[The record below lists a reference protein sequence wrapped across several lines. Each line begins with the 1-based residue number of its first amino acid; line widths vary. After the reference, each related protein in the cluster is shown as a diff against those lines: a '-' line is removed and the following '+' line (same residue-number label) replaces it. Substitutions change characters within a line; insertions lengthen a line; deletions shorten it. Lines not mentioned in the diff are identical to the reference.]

1 MVKHWRCCVGRGDR
15 GSSFYSPFCFP
26 AFIYLETL
34 LNKKAKKV
42 ISRKYSFT
50 EETKRNPFTGR
61 PGKMSE
67 QNFFRSRDKS
77 VTGVPPLTGSPG
89 CTRERHPSLA
99 AELLETT
106 TSDLLPRHEVGSLK
120 KTNKKAK
127 KRPLGLSRAPLGTT
141 EEGERKPSCDY

>member
-1 MVKHWRCCVGRGDR
+1 
-15 GSSFYSPFCFP
+15 
-26 AFIYLETL
+26 
-34 LNKKAKKV
+34 
-42 ISRKYSFT
+42 
-50 EETKRNPFTGR
+50 
-61 PGKMSE
+61 MSE